1 MNPSEKVFKQTRL
14 RNLKRRYTKLK
25 QHSEFAEECIEI
37 KADIDALER
46 ELKLI

>member
-14 RNLKRRYTKLK
+14 RNLKRKYNKLL
-25 QHSEFAEECIEI
+25 QHGELTEEAIET
-37 KADIDALER
+37 KADIDQLER